1 MENVTIENT
10 EWKKTYNWPFW
21 YSWEYFTPFTE
32 NVVYI
37 YPLELARQILL
48 KNSTA
53 CKEKPYAFSL
63 PSNKLQWSAWNVL
76 GRFINT
82 VPLSRTRF
90 QFPVIFSKAFCVLWF
105 WQKPANRDKNLDL
118 KKRFI
123 WLITLLSDILDAWER
138 IFT

>member
-1 MENVTIENT
+1 MLQMKIQNERRPKIG
-10 EWKKTYNWPFW
+10 PFDTPGSILHHSLKMLFSFTLW
-21 YSWEYFTPFTE
+21 NRPDKYFWT
-32 NVVYI
+32 
-37 YPLELARQILL
+37 
-48 KNSTA
+48 NSTA

-105 WQKPANRDKNLDL
+105 WRNPANRDENLDL